1 MEAGRRQDD
10 FFEAAPGLTRIAA
23 TAAWHTTEWAVGA
36 TARAGD
42 RVVRAVYGE
51 SPVTL
56 LAETGTDIRDYAR
69 RLAAAVGLG
78 DEDAPI
84 AEASAADTDPEPAP
98 GRRATPSELR
108 DRGAELLRQ
117 SADVHFEQDS
127 HPAYARILEVLA
139 PDEARILR
147 LLALKGPQPAVD
159 VRSGMPLI
167 MAGSQLVA
175 PGLSMIGA
183 EAGCRH
189 LDRVPPYLNN
199 LSRLGLVWFSRET
212 IEDPLRYQVLEAQP
226 DVIDAIKEGGRLG
239 RTVRRS
245 IVLTP
250 FGEDFCAAC
259 LPLDTTKPET
269 IDAAE
274 SETVSA
280 ERSQS

>member
-1 MEAGRRQDD
+1 MEGRRQDEL
-10 FFEAAPGLTRIAA
+10 FEAAPGLTRIAA

-42 RVVRAVYGE
+42 RLMRAVYGE

-56 LAETGTDIRDYAR
+56 LGETGTDIRDYAR
-69 RLAAAVGLG
+69 RLLGAVGLG
-78 DEDAPI
+78 DEDAPT
-84 AEASAADTDPEPAP
+84 AAASAAEPGPEPAP
-98 GRRATPSELR
+98 ARKATPSELR

-117 SADVHFEQDS
+117 SADVRFEEDS

-147 LLALKGPQPAVD
+147 LLALKGPRPSVD
-159 VRSGMPLI
+159 VRSGMPLVT
-167 MAGSQLVA
+167 AGSQLVA

-226 DVIDAIKEGGRLG
+226 EVIDALKEGGRFA

-259 LPLDTTKPET
+259 LPLDTIELEAIEETDADPEP
-269 IDAAE
+269 AG
-274 SETVSA
+274 
-280 ERSQS
+280 